1 MVVSQIYRHR
11 KTTGQMQATMTSNYG
26 KLQIFH
32 PIVDIVFSF
41 PFGLF
46 AFFNSGKKK
55 TIKFSSFQKNQMSL
69 WCRLVTR
76 IIVISVNYITS
87 HAQKREFSSFVTVHV
102 CKKNWKKNCARECG
116 FRNPGNFFFRN
127 QGSGKFACWI
137 SGIPLK
143 ESGIPRTFSVHNLS
157 SNDKELK
164 SGEWNP

>member
-32 PIVDIVFSF
+32 PIVFSF

-46 AFFNSGKKK
+46 AFFKSGKKN
-55 TIKFSSFQKNQMSL
+55 THIKVSSFQKTQMSL

-76 IIVISVNYITS
+76 IIVISVDYIAS
-87 HAQKREFSSFVTVHV
+87 HAQKRE
-102 CKKNWKKNCARECG
+102 CKKNWKKKGARECG

-127 QGSGKFACWI
+127 QGSEKFACWI

-143 ESGIPRTFSVHNLS
+143 ESGIPRTFSVRNLS

-164 SGEWNP
+164 SSEWVP

>member
-69 WCRLVTR
+69 
-76 IIVISVNYITS
+76 
-87 HAQKREFSSFVTVHV
+87 
-102 CKKNWKKNCARECG
+102 
-116 FRNPGNFFFRN
+116 
-127 QGSGKFACWI
+127 
-137 SGIPLK
+137 
-143 ESGIPRTFSVHNLS
+143 
-157 SNDKELK
+157 
-164 SGEWNP
+164 